1 MKVGTIVVC
10 LPLQMERVP
19 IENIPHIKWLPV
31 QDEKTPYVIRF
42 YDKESQSVSFE
53 EGIIFITPDGTEV
66 GFPVEYVRELLPPGE
81 IPEEIAEVLSAPEL
95 V

>member
-10 LPLQMERVP
+10 LPLQMERIP
-19 IENIPHIKWLPV
+19 KENIPHIKWLPV
-31 QDEKTPYVIRF
+31 QDEKTPYIIRF
-42 YDKESQSVSFE
+42 YDKETKSVSFE
-53 EGIIFITPDGTEV
+53 EGIIAVAPDGMEI
-66 GFPVEYVRELLPPGE
+66 GYPVRLVREILPPGE